1 MASYQANRTG
11 NGDQPKSQDQ
21 RNIDNNAKNIKNAA
35 DVAIASKEPHA
46 VAAGAA
52 IKAADKLTDGKS
64 TQALGKALNAN
75 NKYSPMGK
83 QLQKASN
90 KLSESGL
97 SDKIGKAAAMKN
109 GMDSKAD
116 AGLPE
121 NVGNQNAMQNIP
133 INSQNTGGEQESS
146 LPSSSEE
153 KEENNKNKNKSD
165 DQSGSSEK
173 NKAEQSESFD
183 GSDDSGEGEAQPK
196 GIIQFLMKHIFATI
210 IIIGGIIVVFSAGF
224 VTLASV
230 LIETDSRFED
240 ALAISSATGGPTGY
254 TDYNSTNDEFID
266 FIQRVIGVTGD
277 DGTSDS
283 YVTYT
288 ESPYL
293 IVVSTIH
300 TIMDKDSTYTYK
312 YFTNRRIKKIAK
324 CVQGDETATKTCL
337 VKKVFPKYFDDL
349 SDGEYEKYA
358 DETFDYIRDYYSY
371 IGENRNKACSTTS
384 STTCTYGID
393 GFYVGGKGN
402 VKEKLNLSNVKVRI
416 MECNDRSKPVAGEDL
431 VDFEKYV
438 LGVAYAENEG
448 APEEGFKAQLVAARS
463 YILARHVAIGGKI
476 KTEGDNSII
485 EAVSCTND
493 QVYCDPDR
501 GCSKNGGNVR
511 SGLDYPK
518 YKGPLPEDSK
528 YRTYAKEVEG
538 KTLLNDQGYVV
549 YTAYNSTTQKRF
561 NALANQNK
569 DYKQILFEIYG
580 NDSKATDLGQA
591 SCTTTIAC
599 SSVGTAASGDYT
611 TWKQGDNAWGS
622 IPLGTSSTT
631 IARSGCTVTSIA
643 MQIKRSGVDTSNVPG
658 DFNPGTFVEA
668 LNKINGFSENGGIKW
683 TKVTELVPHF
693 KYVTTLDVR
702 GNTQEEKL
710 NKLKDLVGK
719 GYYVVA
725 EVKGATQNNE
735 HWVAVDQVIG
745 DKVTMMDPAS
755 SSTDMWSK
763 YDPSKAAYFV
773 AYKAD

>member
-1 MASYQANRTG
+1 MASYQANRDG
-11 NGDQPKSQDQ
+11 NGSKSQDQ
-21 RNIDNNAKNIKNAA
+21 RNIDNNAKNIRNAA

-46 VAAGAA
+46 AAAGAA
-52 IKAADKLTDGKS
+52 IKAADKLTGGKS

-97 SDKIGKAAAMKN
+97 SDKIGKAASLKN
-109 GMDSKAD
+109 GMDGKED

-121 NVGNQNAMQNIP
+121 NVGQQNAMQNIP
-133 INSQNTGGEQESS
+133 VNNQNTGGEQDSS

-153 KEENNKNKNKSD
+153 KEEKNKKSNITD
-165 DQSGSSEK
+165 DQSSS
-173 NKAEQSESFD
+173 NKQKKDDQSDSSG

-196 GIIQFLMKHIFATI
+196 GIIKFLMRHLLATI
-210 IIIGGIIVVFSAGF
+210 IIVAGIVVFAYATFMALVS
-224 VTLASV
+224 L
-230 LIETDSRFED
+230 LIETDAKFED

-254 TDYNSTNDEFID
+254 TDYTSTNDEFID
-266 FIQRVIGVTGD
+266 YIQRVIGVTGD

-283 YVTYT
+283 YVSYT

-300 TIMDKDSTYTYK
+300 TIMNKDSTYTYK

-324 CVQGDETATKTCL
+324 CIQGDETATKTCL
-337 VKKVFPKYFDDL
+337 VKKIFPKYFEGL

-371 IGENRNKACSTTS
+371 IGEDRNKGCSTTS
-384 STTCTYGID
+384 STTCSYGIN
-393 GFYVGGKGN
+393 GFYVSGKGN
-402 VKEKLNLSNVKVRI
+402 VKERINLTNVKVRI

-438 LGVAYAENEG
+438 LGVAYAEDEG
-448 APEEGFKAQLVAARS
+448 ASEEAFKAQLVAARS
-463 YILARHVAIGGKI
+463 YILARHIAIGGKI
-476 KTEGDNSII
+476 KTEGNNNII

-501 GCSKNGGNVR
+501 GCSKTGGNVR
-511 SGLDYPK
+511 SGLDYTK
-518 YKGPLPEDSK
+518 YKDPLAEDSK

-549 YTAYNSTTQKRF
+549 YTPFTSTTQRKF
-561 NALANQNK
+561 NSLANQNK
-569 DYKQILFEIYG
+569 DYKQILFEVYG
-580 NDSKATDLGQA
+580 KDTKATDLGEA

-611 TWKQGDNAWGS
+611 TWKQGDSAWGD
-622 IPLGTSSTT
+622 IPLGSSSTT
-631 IARSGCTVTSIA
+631 IARSGCTITSIA

-658 DFNPGTFVEA
+658 DFNPGSFVEA

-683 TKVTELVPHF
+683 AKVTELVPHF

-719 GYYVVA
+719 GYYVIA

-745 DKVTMMDPAS
+745 NKVTMMDPAS
-755 SSTDMWSK
+755 SSTNMWSK
-763 YDPSKAAYFV
+763 YDPSKAAFFV